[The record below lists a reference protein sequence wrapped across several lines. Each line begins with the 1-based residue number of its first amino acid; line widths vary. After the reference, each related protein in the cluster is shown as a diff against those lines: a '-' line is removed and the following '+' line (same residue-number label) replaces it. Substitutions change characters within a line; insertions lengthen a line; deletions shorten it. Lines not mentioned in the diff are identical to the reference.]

1 MARAS
6 QQLTVSGRVEV
17 RRQRLLPVRGEVF
30 VSEGEEVGMN
40 QPVARALLP
49 GPLHPL
55 NVAATL
61 GVSPPELHT
70 AMLVK
75 EGDRLSL
82 NQCIAETASVFGL
95 LRRQVLSPIDGTVDA
110 ISKTTGVVML
120 RALPRPLEVKA
131 YIPGTVAEVIADVG
145 VELSARV
152 AQVQGIFGIGGE
164 VFGPLA
170 LVAARPGETL
180 SSDRI
185 TEAHRGAIVVGSGR
199 VTLVALRR
207 MIELGVRCVVS
218 ASASGADLI
227 DLVGATLNPAS
238 TGNEDVGLTIVLTEG
253 FGDLSMSEHTFEL
266 LSALDGREVSANGTT
281 QIRAGVLRPEI
292 IAPPLDGAGSRLER
306 DETITTGSRVRII
319 RGEEFGRIG
328 RVQRIPEN
336 PRPIASGA
344 TALVFEVDLE
354 KKGETVIVP
363 RPNVELL
370 AR

>member
-1 MARAS
+1 MARTS

-17 RRQRLLPVRGEVF
+17 RRQRLLPVHGEVF
-30 VSEGEEVGMN
+30 VNKGEEVGMN

-61 GVSPPELHT
+61 GVSPAELHK

-75 EGDRLSL
+75 EGDNLLFEQR
-82 NQCIAETASVFGL
+82 IAETTSVLGL
-95 LRRQVLSPIDGTVDA
+95 LRRHVSSPVDGTVDS
-110 ISKTTGVVML
+110 ISKTTGQVML

-131 YIPGTVAEVIADVG
+131 FVPGKVMEVIANVG
-145 VELSARV
+145 VELCAEV

-170 LVAARPGETL
+170 LVAERLGETL
-180 SSDRI
+180 YTDRI

-199 VTLVALRR
+199 VTLAALRR

-227 DLVGATLNPAS
+227 ELVGTTLNPAS
-238 TGNEDVGLTIVLTEG
+238 SGNEDVGLTVVLTEG
-253 FGDLSMSEHTFEL
+253 FGNLSMSEHTFEL
-266 LSALDGREVSANGTT
+266 LSELDGREVSANGTT

-292 IAPPLDGAGSRLER
+292 IAPPLDDVGPRFER

-319 RGEEFGRIG
+319 RGEEFGKIG
-328 RVQRIPEN
+328 RVQGIPEN
-336 PRPIASGA
+336 PRTIASGA
-344 TALVFEVDLE
+344 NALVFEIDLE
-354 KKGETVIVP
+354 SNGKTATVP
-363 RPNVELL
+363 RPNVELISQ
-370 AR
+370 